1 LLVLP
6 KKLLE
11 HPVAGLFRSGLAVSW
26 LHLSDND
33 SVVEIADAVSVDVC
47 FESSDEDSLEFVHV
61 SEALN
66 LFILLREFL
75 G

>member
-1 LLVLP
+1 M
-6 KKLLE
+6 
-11 HPVAGLFRSGLAVSW
+11 SW

-33 SVVEIADAVSVDVC
+33 SVVEIADAVRVDVC